1 MNPSVIGA
9 RAEAAVLAALVDSGR
24 TVLLPF
30 SAHERYDLV
39 FEEGGR
45 FYRVQCKTGRLR
57 NGAIRFRT
65 HSTTAGRLTHYVDEI
80 DYFGVYCPETGQ
92 TYLVPVGEVPVRGAH
107 LRTEPARNGQG
118 TGIRWAAHYALK
130 P

>member
-1 MNPSVIGA
+1 MNPSATGTK
-9 RAEAAVLAALVDSGR
+9 AEAAVLAALVASGR

-39 FEEGGR
+39 FEESGR
-45 FYRVQCKTGRLR
+45 FHRVQCKTGRLR

-65 HSTTAGRLTHYVDEI
+65 HSTTAGRLSPYVDEI
-80 DYFGVYCPETGQ
+80 DYFGIYCPETGQ
-92 TYLVPVGEVPVRGAH
+92 TYLVPVAEVPVRGAH

-118 TGIRWAAHYALK
+118 AGIRWAADYALSS
-130 P
+130 